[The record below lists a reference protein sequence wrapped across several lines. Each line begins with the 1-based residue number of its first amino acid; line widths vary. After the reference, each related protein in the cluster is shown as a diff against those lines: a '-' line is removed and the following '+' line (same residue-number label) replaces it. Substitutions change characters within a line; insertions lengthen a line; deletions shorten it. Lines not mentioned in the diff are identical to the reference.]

1 MAEKK
6 TTSNF
11 TAAERQAMKD
21 RVKEAKLAKSG
32 KSDLEMFIEK
42 VNEMPAGER
51 VIAQR
56 IHELVTKNAPDLVA
70 KTWYGM
76 PAFFTPGKTGKVII
90 FFQNAGKFKTRFST
104 LGFSE
109 HANLDEGSMWPT
121 SYALLKLTP
130 KVETQI
136 KALIKQS
143 VAK

>member
-21 RVKEAKLAKSG
+21 RVNEAKQAKLG
-32 KSDLEMFIEK
+32 KSDMDLFLEKI
-42 VNEMPAGER
+42 NEMPAQER
-51 VIAQR
+51 AIAQR
-56 IHELVTKNAPDLVA
+56 IQELVAKNAPELVA

-90 FFQNAGKFKTRFST
+90 FFQNADKFKTRFST

-143 VAK
+143 VSK

>member
-6 TTSNF
+6 TTSSF

-21 RVKEAKLAKSG
+21 RANEAKRAATGAADLEAFMEKVKE
-32 KSDLEMFIEK
+32 
-42 VNEMPAGER
+42 MPKEER
-51 VIAQR
+51 EITLR
-56 IHELVTKNAPDLVA
+56 LKELVEKNAPELIA

-76 PAFFTPGKTGKVII
+76 PAFYSPGKTGKVII
-90 FFQNAGKFKTRFST
+90 FFQNAAKFKTRFST

-121 SYALLKLTP
+121 SFALLKLTP

-143 VAK
+143 VSK

>member
-21 RVKEAKLAKSG
+21 RVNEAKQAKLG
-32 KSDLEMFIEK
+32 KSDMDLFLEK
-42 VNEMPAGER
+42 VNEMPAQER
-51 VIAQR
+51 AIAQR
-56 IHELVTKNAPDLVA
+56 IQELVAKNAPELVA

-90 FFQNAGKFKTRFST
+90 FFQNAAKFKTRFST

-143 VAK
+143 VSK